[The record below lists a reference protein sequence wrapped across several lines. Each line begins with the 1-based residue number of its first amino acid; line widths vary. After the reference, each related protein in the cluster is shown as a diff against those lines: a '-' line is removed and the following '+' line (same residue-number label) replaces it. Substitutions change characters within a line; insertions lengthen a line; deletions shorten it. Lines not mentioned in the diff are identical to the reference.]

1 MRLLLLFSA
10 SGPGLPGIWMLTLG
24 GWSEVD
30 VVSTARTSPDTG
42 CDTYSLSV
50 LWLTAIVSGTYDS
63 VVIEYQLREPLMTVI
78 SPLLPRRMTYT
89 TFLNSLTTTGPAPPI
104 GNVLLT
110 CAVLPS
116 TMESVPSPSL
126 LAYTRLNGELIAIQR
141 GARPTGMLASTDV
154 PRVPSSTTTRLP

>member
-1 MRLLLLFSA
+1 MA

-24 GWSEVD
+24 GWSEVE

-50 LWLTAIVSGTYDS
+50 LWLIAIVSGTYDS
-63 VVIEYQLREPLMTVI
+63 VVIEYQLLEPLMTVT

-104 GNVLLT
+104 GNVVRT
-110 CAVLPS
+110 CAVAPS
-116 TMESVPSPSL
+116 MTEAVPSPSL
-126 LAYTRLNGELIAIQR
+126 LTQTSPNGELIASQR
-141 GARPTGMLASTDV
+141 GARPTGMLASTVV
-154 PRVPSSTTTRLP
+154 PRVPS